1 VSSIVRKRVVSI
13 LSKILT
19 IYDMRINHC
28 RNARICQKIIEL
40 DVSMSKKER
49 IVGKLFFKGD
59 G

>member
-1 VSSIVRKRVVSI
+1 MIKKI

-40 DVSMSKKER
+40 DVSMAKKEK
-49 IVGKLFFKGD
+49 IVGKLFF
-59 G
+59 

>member
-1 VSSIVRKRVVSI
+1 MSSMLRKRVVSI

-40 DVSMSKKER
+40 DVSMDKKER
-49 IVGKLFFKGD
+49 IVGKLFF
-59 G
+59 